1 MTALR
6 IKSERPDYELLKNNC
21 QNFARYLVEEIS
33 PGSFCPKTIKHVFEE
48 WTTIATDSKRR
59 LPGAYPNSIIST
71 ITESGMYFTAREEFD
86 DATSSSQRR
95 IMSVFLDESASGILL
110 MLSDPNVSV
119 MTVSIESDEEEITSV
134 LLDESASGIFL
145 ILSDSNISVMTV
157 SMNNDE
163 EEIMSESASGV
174 LLILSDPN
182 VSVMTVSRDSDEED
196 SMSPALNDLSLRGD
210 QMDSEIVP
218 GWDTSDPQAR
228 WDLIKS
234 SFPPDVDLLGPM
246 KGPVELC
253 DEFKGVIEPWNTNKA
268 ILHLYQPETNDV
280 IFQPQL
286 DADIP
291 ARPCRYICVLTKERR
306 VFLVSQ
312 EVSAD
317 SKPSLKLFSVSGQL
331 CIVHTAEHSGPQ
343 RRVSVLFLQEGD
355 RSQLFV
361 MHFTPPNMISTR
373 WTSAF
378 ARYRFFGNISFI
390 IRPVKPQAFSA
401 NRLESMEHVHPRIL
415 F

>member
-1 MTALR
+1 
-6 IKSERPDYELLKNNC
+6 LL
-21 QNFARYLVEEIS
+21 I
-33 PGSFCPKTIKHVFEE
+33 
-48 WTTIATDSKRR
+48 
-59 LPGAYPNSIIST
+59 
-71 ITESGMYFTAREEFD
+71 
-86 DATSSSQRR
+86 
-95 IMSVFLDESASGILL
+95 
-110 MLSDPNVSV
+110 LSDPNV
-119 MTVSIESDEEEITSV
+119 
-134 LLDESASGIFL
+134 
-145 ILSDSNISVMTV
+145 SVMTV

>member
-218 GWDTSDPQAR
+218 GWDTSVGQAR